1 MADLKDNRPAP
12 GTVMRPASNLM
23 TAGGADVARDLL
35 HRTDELA
42 GNRYGW
48 EQDWREIAD
57 FCLPSASREMMV
69 GSMAGGSTY
78 DRLVDS
84 RPATRDASRRRF
96 DSTAISAIDRLAAGI
111 ESLVS
116 PSSEK
121 WHEQAPNDP
130 LAPEPTDEEA
140 KWFEKLRDYQFNVRY
155 SPLSGFANANQKYI
169 RSIITMGTGVIFIEE
184 AFGQHGVDQTRLP
197 VLYSH
202 LPISQC
208 LIGVNAQGNP
218 DTLHRRFSMSARQMA
233 QKFGKDRLS
242 MKVQACLDDVKR
254 MDEKFEIVHAICPR
268 VEVGSREAGTA
279 RKSPVASY
287 YIEHEGAHLI
297 NNSGYFEFPFAIGYW
312 IQPENSPYGESPAMA
327 ALDDIRSLNITRKSG
342 LRSMQQ
348 WTDPPIAIAHD
359 GIMNKPNLNPRAINF
374 GAVDANGRLKI
385 QPIITAQNP
394 NLVQEIIKDQQ
405 DSVKELLYNN
415 LFQILISNPQMTAHE
430 AMLRAAEKGDLLGP
444 NGVKIQ
450 QGYAAMS
457 DREVGIMERKGAFR
471 RGAALEAPAS
481 LAGRSFGARFT
492 SQLDRI
498 RGAKEGTAILQ
509 TYSAAGQIAQVRGNA
524 DIFDNLDD
532 DEALKILASV
542 NGMPQKA
549 IVDRDKRDQ
558 ARQAKAQA
566 AQQAQQAQMAESM
579 AKTAKD
585 GGQGLSHMANAAAT
599 AQNGG
604 MAPNVAPLQL
614 PQLGPLDGG
623 AA

>member
-1 MADLKDNRPAP
+1 MADLRDARNPLSKAP
-12 GTVMRPASNLM
+12 SLSAAS
-23 TAGGADVARDLL
+23 DVARDLL

-42 GNRYGW
+42 STRTGW

-57 FCLPSASREMMV
+57 FCLPSASREMAV
-69 GSMAGGSTY
+69 SSMASNSSY
-78 DRLVDS
+78 DRLVD

-96 DSTAISAIDRLAAGI
+96 DSTAISAIDRLAAGM

-116 PSSEK
+116 PPSEK

-130 LAPEPTDEEA
+130 LAPDPTDEEA
-140 KWFEKLRDYQFNVRY
+140 KWFEKLRDYQFAVRY

-184 AFGQHGVDQTRLP
+184 AFGGHGVGQARLP
-197 VLYSH
+197 VLYTH

-208 LIGVNAQGNP
+208 LISINAQGNP
-218 DTLHRRFSMSARQMA
+218 DTLHRRFAMSARQMA
-233 QKFGKDRLS
+233 QKFGREKLS
-242 MKVQACLDDVKR
+242 EKVQACLDDVKQ
-254 MDEKFEIVHAICPR
+254 MDRRFDLVHAVCPR
-268 VEVGSREAGTA
+268 LETGSRKAGGV
-279 RKSPVASY
+279 RNSPVASY
-287 YIEHEGAHLI
+287 YLEVDGAHLI
-297 NNSGYFEFPFAIGYW
+297 NDSGYYEFPFGIGYW
-312 IQPENSPYGESPAMA
+312 IQPENSAYGESPAMA

-342 LRSMQQ
+342 LRSLQQ

-359 GIMNKPNLNPRAINF
+359 GIMNKPNLNPRAINY
-374 GAVDANGRLKI
+374 GAVDGNGRLKI

-394 NLVQEIIKDQQ
+394 SIVRDIIEDQRNQ
-405 DSVKELLYNN
+405 VKELLYNN
-415 LFQILISNPQMTAHE
+415 LFQILIQNPQMTAHE

-471 RGAALEAPAS
+471 PGSPLEAPES
-481 LAGRSFGARFT
+481 LQGRSFGARFT
-492 SQLDRI
+492 SQLDRL

-509 TYSAAGQIAQVRGNA
+509 TYAAAGQIAQVRGTL

-542 NGMPQKA
+542 NGMPQKG
-549 IVDRDKRDQ
+549 IVNEEKRDEQ
-558 ARQAKAQA
+558 RKARAQ
-566 AQQAQQAQMAESM
+566 QMQAQQAMQMAESA

-585 GGQGLSHMANAAAT
+585 AGGGIDSLASAASI

-614 PQLGPLDGG
+614 PQLGPLEQPQ
-623 AA
+623 